1 MCLVRFVFGLIV
13 YLLVCLF
20 FDCLFA
26 FMVGMF
32 SNYVVIAD
40 SFPDY
45 VFKMC
50 EHGFTIVPLCW
61 LGGFVFTTLSLLFGK
76 N

>member
-1 MCLVRFVFGLIV
+1 MCLVRFVLRLIV

-26 FMVGMF
+26 FMFGMF
-32 SNYVVIAD
+32 SNYVVVAD
-40 SFPDY
+40 SFSDY
-45 VFKMC
+45 VVKMC

-61 LGGFVFTTLSLLFGK
+61 LGGFVFVTLSLLFGK

>member
-1 MCLVRFVFGLIV
+1 MCLVRFVLGLIV
-13 YLLVCLF
+13 YLFVCLF

-26 FMVGMF
+26 FMFGMF
-32 SNYVVIAD
+32 SNYVVVAD

-45 VFKMC
+45 VVKMC
-50 EHGFTIVPLCW
+50 EHGITIFPLCRI
-61 LGGFVFTTLSLLFGK
+61 GGVVFTTLSLLFGK

>member
-1 MCLVRFVFGLIV
+1 MCFIRFVLGLIV

-26 FMVGMF
+26 FMVAVF
-32 SNYVVIAD
+32 TNYVVVAD

-61 LGGFVFTTLSLLFGK
+61 LGGFVFITLSFLFGK